1 MQSGSYRLK
10 ITGLKYHMY
19 IPSAP
24 PPIFREVWEAHHL
37 VTRLLLWKIIAH
49 QPLSG
54 NLFFQPSQ
62 TQKANEPV
70 NPFTVGTCRASGG
83 LQSGF
88 PAEMPL
94 SWKKG
99 CSKCTLLEYP
109 LAVINIFCLLFLAE
123 RGKLSAYVGFYS
135 CYAKNTLLL
144 SIPA

>member
-1 MQSGSYRLK
+1 MQSGSYRPK

-19 IPSAP
+19 FPSAP

-70 NPFTVGTCRASGG
+70 NPFTGWH
-83 LQSGF
+83 LQSKWGF
-88 PAEMPL
+88 TERIPGRNAPIMEKGMFQMHFIGISLGYNKSFPW
-94 SWKKG
+94 WKRKAVYLYG
-99 CSKCTLLEYP
+99 LIWLLCKNA
-109 LAVINIFCLLFLAE
+109 LLIFHVYI
-123 RGKLSAYVGFYS
+123 R
-135 CYAKNTLLL
+135 
-144 SIPA
+144 

>member
-1 MQSGSYRLK
+1 MQ
-10 ITGLKYHMY
+10 
-19 IPSAP
+19 
-24 PPIFREVWEAHHL
+24 L
-37 VTRLLLWKIIAH
+37 VFK
-49 QPLSG
+49 
-54 NLFFQPSQ
+54 FQKAEYFVANCYSSPARH
-62 TQKANEPV
+62 KRANEPV

-88 PAEMPL
+88 PAEMPQ

-99 CSKCTLLEYP
+99 CSKYTLLEYP

-123 RGKLSAYVGFYS
+123 RGKLSAFVGFYS

>member
-99 CSKCTLLEYP
+99 CSNALYW
-109 LAVINIFCLLFLAE
+109 NIPWL
-123 RGKLSAYVGFYS
+123 
-135 CYAKNTLLL
+135 
-144 SIPA
+144 

>member
-70 NPFTVGTCRASGG
+70 NPH
-83 LQSGF
+83 LQSKWGF
-88 PAEMPL
+88 TERIPGRNAPIME
-94 SWKKG
+94 KG
-99 CSKCTLLEYP
+99 MFQCTLLEYP
-109 LAVINIFCLLFLAE
+109 LAVINFLFIVSLLKEESCLLM
-123 RGKLSAYVGFYS
+123 
-135 CYAKNTLLL
+135 
-144 SIPA
+144 

>member
-1 MQSGSYRLK
+1 MRNVPKRINSVKTSYVLMF
-10 ITGLKYHMY
+10 TTSHL
-19 IPSAP
+19 
-24 PPIFREVWEAHHL
+24 FQVWEAHHL
-37 VTRLLLWKIIAH
+37 VTRLLLMPIIAYLR
-49 QPLSG
+49 LSG
-54 NLFFQPSQ
+54 NLFFQPCQ
-62 TQKANEPV
+62 TRKSLSTPL
-70 NPFTVGTCRASGG
+70 PDGTCRASGG

-94 SWKKG
+94 PWEKG
-99 CSKCTLLEYP
+99 CSKYTLLEYP